1 MDRPPCKSRM
11 GTERWNRVRASF
23 TAECVR
29 QSTPMMLKQES
40 HRMKFSFRSRL
51 VAWLL
56 GAAAT
61 CFFVSGARSAA
72 SHVTASPSVPSSQAA
87 PSPKPDPWT
96 TAQTV
101 EPAALA
107 KELSSDS
114 KPTVV
119 CVAPHFLYQGG
130 HIPGA
135 SFHGP
140 ASTPQGLDD
149 LKKWASTIPQSTNLV
164 VYCGCCPLTH
174 CPNLGPAF
182 EALHAMGFS
191 HLRVLLLRTNF
202 YTDWASKGYAT
213 DKGD

>member
-1 MDRPPCKSRM
+1 MEWDV
-11 GTERWNRVRASF
+11 GIAFVNRSVRV
-23 TAECVR
+23 ECVR
-29 QSTPMMLKQES
+29 ESTPMILEKES
-40 HRMKFSFRSRL
+40 HRMKPSFGSRL
-51 VAWLL
+51 VALFL

-61 CFFVSGARSAA
+61 CLFIYGARSAA
-72 SHVTASPSVPSSQAA
+72 SHAMASPPVPTSPAA
-87 PSPKPDPWT
+87 QSPKPDPWT
-96 TAQTV
+96 TEQTV

-107 KELSSDS
+107 KELSSNS

-119 CVAPHFLYQGG
+119 CVAPHFLYEGG

-149 LKKWASTIPQSTNLV
+149 LKKWASTIPKSTSLV

>member
-1 MDRPPCKSRM
+1 MALLF
-11 GTERWNRVRASF
+11 GTV
-23 TAECVR
+23 TACLFVVG
-29 QSTPMMLKQES
+29 P
-40 HRMKFSFRSRL
+40 HF
-51 VAWLL
+51 AA
-56 GAAAT
+56 GHAAA
-61 CFFVSGARSAA
+61 
-72 SHVTASPSVPSSQAA
+72 SPVLSSQSAQ
-87 PSPKPDPWT
+87 PPKPDPWT

-101 EPAALA
+101 EPAALVE
-107 KELSSDS
+107 ELSSNN
-114 KPTVV
+114 KPTVA

-149 LKKWASTIPQSTNLV
+149 LKKWASTIPKSTNLV

-174 CPNLGPAF
+174 CPNLRPAF

-191 HLRVLLLRTNF
+191 HLRVLLLPTNF
-202 YTDWASKGYAT
+202 YTDWAAKGYAT